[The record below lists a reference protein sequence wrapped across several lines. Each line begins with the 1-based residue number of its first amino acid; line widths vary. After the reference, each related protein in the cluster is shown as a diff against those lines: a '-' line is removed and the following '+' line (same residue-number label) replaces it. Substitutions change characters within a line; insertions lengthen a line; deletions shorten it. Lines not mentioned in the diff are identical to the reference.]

1 MDKSSGQLATLTGSA
16 LASVDETTG
25 LVTLKDLPI
34 TGQEQEKASV
44 DSVFNGQITVRAVS
58 LRLSSPPSST
68 TPTEGTKKPAPVEV
82 NLTFSTQKSGDT
94 EFSPVR
100 DSTGQQKVYIIRS
113 KIIPYSSRQ
122 KSDISPRLHFPR
134 SETFLNRS

>member
-1 MDKSSGQLATLTGSA
+1 MDKLSGQLATLTGSA

-34 TGQEQEKASV
+34 TGQEREKPTV
-44 DSVFNGQITVRAVS
+44 DSAFNRQITVRAVS
-58 LRLSSPPSST
+58 LRLSLPLSST
-68 TPTEGTKKPAPVEV
+68 TPTESTQKPAPVEV

-100 DSTGQQKVYIIRS
+100 DSNGEKKVCS
-113 KIIPYSSRQ
+113 G
-122 KSDISPRLHFPR
+122 
-134 SETFLNRS
+134 